1 MWVLGGYPGD
11 ERGVDQFL
19 EQKPEYAK
27 FKQTRQ
33 ECLQLGSGVS
43 IVPQIGQMKDRG
55 A

>member
-33 ECLQLGSGVS
+33 EFSSWDPGSQS
-43 IVPQIGQMKDRG
+43 SLK
-55 A
+55 